1 MAGIGLL
8 VLAHW
13 VSGHLYGSWVLNLP
27 IGDVGSAL
35 FTTGLIAILFEYI
48 NQADAEERANERLR
62 KVLKEEAPAIRD
74 AVVDGFAFAPE
85 ALTNVSSP
93 ETLDRI
99 ITNCLTI
106 QLGDPELAADS
117 YTDLRE
123 QVVRSPERFYDARV
137 SADLAPWEGDPSTGD
152 SMFVATIRWEYR
164 VTPTSSTMR
173 FACVSDLDE
182 YRELRQDL
190 SVTDAWYFEPLASLD
205 GTAPEAFSL
214 VQCSVDGVVRTARRT
229 AKKGSQLYSVS
240 LGDGVVA
247 SGKEVIISYTYRTLV
262 QRHGHLLHLD
272 LARPTKGFAAELR
285 YGGCGIRH
293 VNVLDYVAG
302 SKQPRISGLLASDP
316 TPSVEVSFPGW
327 VFPKGGVAFVWV
339 LEDELTT
346 ATAAVE

>member
-1 MAGIGLL
+1 MQSPLQRLYRTKLALLATVSTVAGIGLL

-190 SVTDAWYFEPLASLD
+190 SVTDAWYFEPLAGLN
-205 GTAPEAFSL
+205 GAAPEAATE
-214 VQCSVDGVVRTARRT
+214 QDIDA
-229 AKKGSQLYSVS
+229 
-240 LGDGVVA
+240 
-247 SGKEVIISYTYRTLV
+247 
-262 QRHGHLLHLD
+262 LD
-272 LARPTKGFAAELR
+272 LIHAGLTGQGFQPVEHVVDRGYTSPDSIHHAAQHWNITLLGPVRDDPRAGEHAGFTKQDFHIDWQA
-285 YGGCGIRH
+285 
-293 VNVLDYVAG
+293 
-302 SKQPRISGLLASDP
+302 P
-316 TPSVEVSFPGW
+316 
-327 VFPKGGVAFVWV
+327 
-339 LEDELTT
+339 
-346 ATAAVE
+346 